1 MSKENNAVG
10 RRKAAIARVL
20 IVKGKGNVTVNGK
33 DYKDYFPVLHLREK
47 VESPLALA
55 ALTDFDLNVNV
66 RGGGVKGQADA
77 VKLALAR
84 ALCKINPENRPKLKA
99 AKLLTRDA
107 RVVERKKPGLRKARK
122 RSQFS
127 KR

>member
-1 MSKENNAVG
+1 MTVENSVG
-10 RRKAAIARVL
+10 RRKAAVARVF
-20 IVKGKGNVTVNGK
+20 ITKGKGDITINGK
-33 DYKDYFPVLHLREK
+33 NYKDYFPELHLREK
-47 VESPLALA
+47 VELPINTVEAKGY
-55 ALTDFDLNVNV
+55 DVQVKV

-77 VKLALAR
+77 VKMAIAR
-84 ALCKINPENRPKLKA
+84 VLVKVNPEDKPKLKA